1 MVVALAIALMIVAL
15 AIYAQLKSAKPVP
28 DNNSTTS
35 QSQLAAS
42 IPKDSAIQALGQ
54 LAIKGR
60 APMTGYTRQRFG
72 GEWASE
78 GNCNMRD
85 LILARDMTQVIDKPN
100 TCEVETG
107 TLNDPYTGKV
117 INFQRGPSTS
127 NAIQIDHVVAIG
139 DAWQKGAQQISLASR
154 EQLYNDPLELL
165 AVDGPT
171 NMQKGDGDAATWL
184 PPNKAYRCRYV
195 ARQIAV
201 KLKYHLWVT
210 SAEHDAM
217 ARILGSC
224 PDQLL
229 PISN

>member
-1 MVVALAIALMIVAL
+1 MAAVLAIALMIVAL
-15 AIYAQLKSAKPVP
+15 AIYAQLKSVRPIP

-42 IPKDSAIQALGQ
+42 VPKDSAIQALGE

-60 APMTGYTRQRFG
+60 APMTGYSRQQFG
-72 GEWASE
+72 GEWANE
-78 GNCNMRD
+78 GTCNMRD
-85 LILARDMTQVIDKPN
+85 LILARDMTAVVDKPN
-100 TCEVETG
+100 SCEVETG
-107 TLNDPYTGKV
+107 TLNDPYIGQT
-117 INFQRGPSTS
+117 IHFQRGQGTS

-165 AVDGPT
+165 AVDGPA
-171 NMQKGDGDAATWL
+171 NEQKGDGDAATWL

-201 KLKYHLWVT
+201 KAKYSLWVT
-210 SAEHDAM
+210 PAEHDAM
-217 ARILGSC
+217 ARILSSC